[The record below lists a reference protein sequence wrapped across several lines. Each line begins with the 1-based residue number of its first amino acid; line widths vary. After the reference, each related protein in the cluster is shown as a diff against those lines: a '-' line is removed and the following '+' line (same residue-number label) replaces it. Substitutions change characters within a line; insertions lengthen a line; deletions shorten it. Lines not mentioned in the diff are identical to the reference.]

1 MIFIILLLK
10 YKIPDIGAMIYSLE
24 KKNIGSCWTSGWDLR
39 QRAYILVVFTIR
51 RKMGFKNRFNVLNQT
66 QIFIILFG

>member
-24 KKNIGSCWTSGWDLR
+24 KKKTSVAVE
-39 QRAYILVVFTIR
+39 RAVET
-51 RKMGFKNRFNVLNQT
+51 
-66 QIFIILFG
+66 